1 MSSLYYMLPCRAQCS
16 LVCFKLMIVT
26 FLSDVEI
33 LEIMRTRN
41 PPMRVIFFSFTLV
54 AKQIMMMLLLL
65 AIEGETKIWEG
76 EIFSTLGVQFLKNR
90 GSPETNSWRGSS
102 PVCEK
107 KRGGKKIWGGEI
119 FSKLGVQFLKNRG
132 SPETNSWRG
141 SSPMCE
147 KKKKI
152 AIRRKIELYRRETFW
167 ICVLQ
172 GWSAESVLG
181 VHGDSKS

>member
-1 MSSLYYMLPCRAQCS
+1 MTLGTPKGSVSRLYYMLPCRAQSS
-16 LVCFKLMIVT
+16 LVWFKLMIVT
-26 FLSDVEI
+26 FLSDVEM

-41 PPMRVIFFSFTLV
+41 PPMRVKFFSFTLV
-54 AKQIMMMLLLL
+54 AKKIVMMLLLL
-65 AIEGETKIWEG
+65 ARGGKKKNWEG

-90 GSPETNSWRGSS
+90 GSPETNSWRGS
-102 PVCEK
+102 
-107 KRGGKKIWGGEI
+107 
-119 FSKLGVQFLKNRG
+119 N
-132 SPETNSWRG
+132 
-141 SSPMCE
+141 PMFE

-172 GWSAESVLG
+172 EWSAESVLG

>member
-1 MSSLYYMLPCRAQCS
+1 
-16 LVCFKLMIVT
+16 
-26 FLSDVEI
+26 
-33 LEIMRTRN
+33 
-41 PPMRVIFFSFTLV
+41 
-54 AKQIMMMLLLL
+54 MMMLLLL

-76 EIFSTLGVQFLKNR
+76 EIFSTLGVQFLKSLV
-90 GSPETNSWRGSS
+90 SPETNSRRGSS
-102 PVCEK
+102 PMYEKTK
-107 KRGGKKIWGGEI
+107 KRGEKNIWEGEI
-119 FSKLGVQFLKNRG
+119 FSALGVQFLKNRV
-132 SPETNSWRG
+132 SPETNSWPG

-172 GWSAESVLG
+172 EWSAESVLG